1 MQLNCNSKCELFAI
15 RPMAVLRKTK
25 TVESLMDYF
34 NKSKDPISILELVDK
49 FDGTM
54 DKSTVYRILER
65 LEDSNILHSF
75 LGSDGLKRYAKF
87 EDTDDSSKEKE
98 MHPHFVC
105 NYCGNSSCLPIKI
118 SIPNIPNYIIEST
131 DHLLTGRCKD
141 CIS

>member
-1 MQLNCNSKCELFAI
+1 
-15 RPMAVLRKTK
+15 MAVLRKTK
-25 TVESLMDYF
+25 TVESLINFF
-34 NKSKDPISILELVDK
+34 NESEDPISILELVDE

-87 EDTDDSSKEKE
+87 KNIDDSSKERE

-105 NYCGNSSCLPIKI
+105 NYCGISSCLPIKI
-118 SIPNIPNYIIEST
+118 SIPTIPDYTIEST
-131 DHLLTGRCKD
+131 DHLLTGRCKN
-141 CIS
+141 CSS

>member
-1 MQLNCNSKCELFAI
+1 
-15 RPMAVLRKTK
+15 MAVLRKTK